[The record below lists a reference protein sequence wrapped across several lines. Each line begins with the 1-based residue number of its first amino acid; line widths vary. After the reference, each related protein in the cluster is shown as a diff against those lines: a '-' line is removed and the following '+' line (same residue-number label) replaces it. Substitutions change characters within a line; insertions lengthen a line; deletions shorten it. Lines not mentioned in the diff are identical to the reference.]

1 MKTREQLIEEYSQL
15 GNAAIPIAIY
25 DVGERLTRAI
35 ASAAYDLTFKI
46 NTQLESAVSTFKYSS
61 QSFQSVCGKL
71 TDSYDGVFFHVRNF
85 FRKN

>member
-25 DVGERLTRAI
+25 DVGEKLAREI
-35 ASAAYDLTFKI
+35 ASVGYNFTFKI
-46 NTQLESAVSTFKYSS
+46 GTQLESAVSTFKYSS

-71 TDSYDGVFFHVRNF
+71 TDSYDGVFLHVRNF